1 MIWILPLLKF
11 LSLQDFPGA
20 ILIISHDR
28 YLLNRACHR
37 FWGFTAPPYA
47 STQQWLSEFS
57 KIQRAEKK
65 VIRGEDSAAKMKQDS
80 TRTKVKLSYKEKY
93 ELEHMEEKILEAEAK
108 LQEMQEQSEAAPLS
122 PADMRKLY
130 SDLDSA
136 EKEVARLYERWTE
149 LTDKTR

>member
-1 MIWILPLLKF
+1 
-11 LSLQDFPGA
+11 
-20 ILIISHDR
+20 
-28 YLLNRACHR
+28 
-37 FWGFTAPPYA
+37 
-47 STQQWLSEFS
+47 
-57 KIQRAEKK
+57 
-65 VIRGEDSAAKMKQDS
+65 MKQDS
-80 TRTKVKLSYKEKY
+80 TRTRWLSYKEKY